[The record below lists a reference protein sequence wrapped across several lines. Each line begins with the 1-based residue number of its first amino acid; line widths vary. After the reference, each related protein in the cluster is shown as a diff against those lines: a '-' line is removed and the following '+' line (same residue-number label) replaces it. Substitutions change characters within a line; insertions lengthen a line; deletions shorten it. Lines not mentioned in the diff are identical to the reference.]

1 MRKYLHTKR
10 NNNNYRF
17 KSKGTILSE
26 IKMKR
31 IKDSVVNL
39 SNTPLDQPTI
49 QILSKGLKFIPTPQP
64 TNREIVYKSY
74 QDFRRKMHLRYF
86 FKESTNNDTPSHP
99 FKLKSDFTP
108 PLPDN
113 ENLLEFISLVYQ
125 EILLHPN
132 TPTNKQKLIE
142 RRNICTKRFAEK
154 R

>member
-1 MRKYLHTKR
+1 
-10 NNNNYRF
+10 
-17 KSKGTILSE
+17 
-26 IKMKR
+26 MKR

-39 SNTPLDQPTI
+39 SNKPLDQPTI